1 MQAREP
7 SSSTCVPLFPFF
19 IYLFIF
25 YTIIYDLST
34 SLTSYSPLPKPK
46 KQKIKQSIYIY
57 IYIYIKQKLHVGK
70 HEVLPSGTLYDIL
83 LIQASTSSKFN
94 IYVNQLSNGKCIYF
108 NVLIKFKKFGY
119 IYNFTCFELIQIDLK
134 SHGKGRNQKNFS
146 IFYIRL
152 TSMPNCKS

>member
-1 MQAREP
+1 MCHLAE
-7 SSSTCVPLFPFF
+7 SHTFPHEVSHQYIYIYIF
-19 IYLFIF
+19 IYLFFF

-46 KQKIKQSIYIY
+46 NKKSSNQYIY
-57 IYIYIKQKLHVGK
+57 IYIYKKQKLHVGK

-134 SHGKGRNQKNFS
+134 SHG
-146 IFYIRL
+146 
-152 TSMPNCKS
+152 